1 MKKIWFVWLMPLIV
15 LTGCSERYRYPCQD
29 PENWNEKQCQK
40 PFCSA
45 NGTCPEDLTHYEKK
59 SASGSQ
65 QPVAMNNNNNKGV
78 CK

>member
-1 MKKIWFVWLMPLIV
+1 MKKTWFVWLMPIIV

-29 PENWNEKQCQK
+29 PENWNEKICQK

-59 SASGSQ
+59 SGSGFQ
-65 QPVAMNNNNNKGV
+65 QPSMNNNINKGA